1 MRLPLSQHLFFH
13 KKFVN
18 SKKLKSFSL
27 YTPDTSITCKPR
39 LTLLLVSI
47 MTSFNHE
54 NLLQKIAEQNEI
66 IKNYAAQIE
75 ALEIENSSLQQENK
89 LLQTLPDEL
98 RVKEFELNDMKDE
111 LENALDMVSVYER
124 QTLPD
129 VVSEISQPE
138 ETEETYDE
146 NEDISEEKMKRY
158 RILHKE
164 LQELIDYNDCC
175 GGFDFY

>member
-1 MRLPLSQHLFFH
+1 
-13 KKFVN
+13 
-18 SKKLKSFSL
+18 
-27 YTPDTSITCKPR
+27 
-39 LTLLLVSI
+39 

-89 LLQTLPDEL
+89 LLQTLPHEL
-98 RVKEFELNDMKDE
+98 RAKEFELNDMKDE

-138 ETEETYDE
+138 ETYDE
-146 NEDISEEKMKRY
+146 NEETSEEMMKRY

-164 LQELIDYNDCC
+164 LQQLIDYNDCC